1 MADSLL
7 INENLIENNN
17 NNLRDSQYINDRMD
31 SFMESEQGK
40 MIKADIELL
49 KEMGFDKKMINK
61 VYILL
66 QPESIDRAIE
76 YMSENNGLYQH
87 NFFENYNSNKDQGLC
102 FICKKTKRFHMD
114 YIPEYLLVD
123 NNQNN
128 NFVND
133 IIQNENNYNNDY
145 QNDSF
150 NFRYISEE
158 EDNNLINKD
167 NIKIISNQCN
177 ICYDEIL
184 EENKKFNELPCGH
197 VCCEQCWLNY
207 FKTLIQE
214 AKVDKIKCVEHNC
227 NEIISEEFILKFIN
241 NNKKLVE
248 KYNKFKK
255 KAEIIKDKNKK
266 QCPSPNCESF
276 LEKSNI
282 SKYVKCEN
290 GHEYCFECLQKP
302 HGKSKCDEVME
313 KAFLKWKK
321 HKKVK
326 RCPNCQIFTEK
337 NEGCN
342 HITYVNCKYQWCWL
356 CEGKYSYGHYD
367 RGNCEGHQFTK
378 ADSVKQANRKTCCI
392 SFHTILPCFFTRAR
406 PINFEYM
413 WLRYVCILVFW
424 LFGYFIFAGFSM
436 ARFTKDKIDLH
447 GCEIVYYCSGFF
459 IALFLLICFH
469 ILFTCLIAPFIL
481 IAIVYPYF
489 LDNIAYFF
497 NIGK

>member
-7 INENLIENNN
+7 INKNLIENNN

-133 IIQNENNYNNDY
+133 IVQNENNYNNDY

-150 NFRYISEE
+150 NFSYISEE

-207 FKTLIQE
+207 FKTLI
-214 AKVDKIKCVEHNC
+214 
-227 NEIISEEFILKFIN
+227 
-241 NNKKLVE
+241 
-248 KYNKFKK
+248 
-255 KAEIIKDKNKK
+255 
-266 QCPSPNCESF
+266 
-276 LEKSNI
+276 
-282 SKYVKCEN
+282 
-290 GHEYCFECLQKP
+290 
-302 HGKSKCDEVME
+302 
-313 KAFLKWKK
+313 
-321 HKKVK
+321 
-326 RCPNCQIFTEK
+326 
-337 NEGCN
+337 
-342 HITYVNCKYQWCWL
+342 
-356 CEGKYSYGHYD
+356 
-367 RGNCEGHQFTK
+367 
-378 ADSVKQANRKTCCI
+378 
-392 SFHTILPCFFTRAR
+392 
-406 PINFEYM
+406 
-413 WLRYVCILVFW
+413 
-424 LFGYFIFAGFSM
+424 
-436 ARFTKDKIDLH
+436 
-447 GCEIVYYCSGFF
+447 
-459 IALFLLICFH
+459 
-469 ILFTCLIAPFIL
+469 
-481 IAIVYPYF
+481 
-489 LDNIAYFF
+489 
-497 NIGK
+497 